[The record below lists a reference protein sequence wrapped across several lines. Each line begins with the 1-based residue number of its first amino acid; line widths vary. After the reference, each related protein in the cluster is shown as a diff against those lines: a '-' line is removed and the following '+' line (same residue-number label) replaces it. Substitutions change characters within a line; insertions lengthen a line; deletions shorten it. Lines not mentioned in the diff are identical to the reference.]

1 MPSLMKTVVSKTGL
15 GTADRLR
22 QTVAAFGK
30 LLDQTMNDI
39 QALEF
44 ELQGNH
50 RVDQELEQLR
60 RAAAEWETERARL
73 LGMLEQSKNEHDRAL
88 AEVDEAAAI
97 ALERQIASAMDRM
110 RAEMKA
116 QGDAE
121 RAQLAPENHRARDG
135 AVEVEAAR
143 IEGLIQEINQ
153 VIENPE
159 TELSVVIRK
168 NAERAELESYLKGL
182 RFRLPDRQES

>member
-1 MPSLMKTVVSKTGL
+1 
-15 GTADRLR
+15 
-22 QTVAAFGK
+22 
-30 LLDQTMNDI
+30 
-39 QALEF
+39 
-44 ELQGNH
+44 
-50 RVDQELEQLR
+50 
-60 RAAAEWETERARL
+60 
-73 LGMLEQSKNEHDRAL
+73 
-88 AEVDEAAAI
+88 
-97 ALERQIASAMDRM
+97 MDRM

-121 RAQLAPENHRARDG
+121 RAQLAPENHRARDE

-182 RFRLPDRQES
+182 RFRLPDRQGS